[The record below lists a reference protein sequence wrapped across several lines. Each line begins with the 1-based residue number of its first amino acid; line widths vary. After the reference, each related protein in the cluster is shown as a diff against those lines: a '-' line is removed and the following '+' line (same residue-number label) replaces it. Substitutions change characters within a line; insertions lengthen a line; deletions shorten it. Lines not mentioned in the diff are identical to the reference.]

1 MNTRAHWRLILG
13 IVAIVLSL
21 GVAVTLAFAN
31 NEASRH
37 RGFPGSVTVPV
48 QPVTMVV
55 AAKSGGVVAEVF
67 GKPGDRVAKGTLL
80 LRLET
85 APLAAQ
91 RRDLASALR
100 VTRATLQSSKEL
112 SVLPAALR
120 SAVIEVHPDVT
131 AAEDLYVRAVAGLDR
146 ARSSPSALSAAE
158 SEWNRASAERTQVR
172 ERLSRSLSNAGAA
185 ADLAAMIP
193 LLEGRIRDIDQA
205 LASSEVR
212 APADSV
218 IDILDLHA
226 GERLLPGAPAAVL
239 LLPGE
244 YFCEFPVPV
253 ADSAPLRVGQESDG
267 TLGAGRQA
275 IRWRIES
282 LGLRTI
288 PVGLRENRQV
298 AQETHVRARFA
309 AGEAVR
315 GSLAVLELPTL
326 RASQ

>member
-37 RGFPGSVTVPV
+37 SGFPGSLAVPV
-48 QPVTMVV
+48 QPVTMLVP
-55 AAKSGGVVAEVF
+55 AKSGGVVAEVF
-67 GKPGDRVAKGTLL
+67 GKPGDRVAKGELL

-91 RRDLASALR
+91 RRDLSSALR

-120 SAVIEVHPDVT
+120 SAVIEVHPEVT
-131 AAEDLYVRAVAGLDR
+131 AAEDRYVRAVAALDR
-146 ARSSPSALSAAE
+146 ARSSSAEA
-158 SEWNRASAERTQVR
+158 EWNQAAAERTRVR
-172 ERLSRSLSNAGAA
+172 ERLSRSLSTAGAA
-185 ADLAAMIP
+185 SDLAGMIP
-193 LLEGRIRDIDQA
+193 LLEGRIRDIDQS
-205 LASSEVR
+205 L
-212 APADSV
+212 ADSDIRATADGV
-218 IDILDLHA
+218 IDILDLRA
-226 GERLLPGAPAAVL
+226 GDRLLPGGAAAVL

-244 YFCEFPVPV
+244 YYCEFPVPV
-253 ADSAPLRVGQESDG
+253 ADSAALRIGMESG
-267 TLGAGRQA
+267 GAIGPGKEA
-275 IRWRIES
+275 IRWRIER
-282 LGLRTI
+282 LGLRTV

-298 AQETHVRARFA
+298 AQETLVRARFS
-309 AGEAVR
+309 AGEVVR
-315 GSLAVLELPTL
+315 GSLAVLELPRL